1 MTCRGDDIIF
11 PKDTSF
17 SRHFTLR
24 GVAGSHCAERLRGAE
39 PQVEGGIKKV
49 VLVVSEMDHSGSQRE
64 TSI

>member
-11 PKDTSF
+11 HKDTSF

-24 GVAGSHCAERLRGAE
+24 GVLGCHSAERLRGAATTS
-39 PQVEGGIKKV
+39 QGGIKKV
-49 VLVVSEMDHSGSQRE
+49 DQFVSERDPRSQRE